1 MHTCHISC
9 REEKT
14 HGITEFLT
22 ASRCETKTSRKEK
35 NPMLNFSQG
44 NSVAA
49 IIIGRKEKPITSITE
64 ILAEVLK
71 LPFNPS
77 HFLDDKCS
85 KIKQASLA
93 GAETV
98 QVLRLSA
105 QGHAKRSLLQ
115 A

>member
-1 MHTCHISC
+1 M
-9 REEKT
+9 
-14 HGITEFLT
+14 
-22 ASRCETKTSRKEK
+22 
-35 NPMLNFSQG
+35 
-44 NSVAA
+44 
-49 IIIGRKEKPITSITE
+49 IIGRKEKPITSGTE
-64 ILAEVLK
+64 MLAELLK

-85 KIKQASLA
+85 KTTNKQPSLA

-105 QGHAKRSLLQ
+105 QRHAKRSLLQ

>member
-1 MHTCHISC
+1 MHTCHFSR

-14 HGITEFLT
+14 HRIAEFLT
-22 ASRCETKTSRKEK
+22 ASRCESKTSRKK

-85 KIKQASLA
+85 KNKQPSLA

-105 QGHAKRSLLQ
+105 QRHAKRSLLQ

>member
-1 MHTCHISC
+1 MRTVIF
-9 REEKT
+9 RLVP
-14 HGITEFLT
+14 GI
-22 ASRCETKTSRKEK
+22 
-35 NPMLNFSQG
+35 
-44 NSVAA
+44 AA
-49 IIIGRKEKPITSITE
+49 MIIGRKEKPITSVTE
-64 ILAEVLK
+64 ILADINSGDKIKKVLK

-85 KIKQASLA
+85 KNKQPSLA

-105 QGHAKRSLLQ
+105 QRHAKRSLLQ